1 MQGHQDKKKLGGSV
15 GGIKR
20 RLEGLGQREAGGEKE
35 QARSETWPGP
45 VTDRTWKPQS

>member
-20 RLEGLGQREAGGEKE
+20 RLEGFWKRKAGEMKE
-35 QARSETWPGP
+35 QARSKT
-45 VTDRTWKPQS
+45 

>member
-1 MQGHQDKKKLGGSV
+1 MPDHQDKKKLGRSI

-20 RLEGLGQREAGGEKE
+20 RVEGLGQREAGGGKE

-45 VTDRTWKPQS
+45 ITDRT